1 LDGLR
6 TWVTWIQTWTH
17 SNKAVIADSPSLA
30 GHQVYACGAPV
41 MIDAAR
47 KDFLAQCALPEE
59 EFYSDAFT
67 FSAPGK

>member
-1 LDGLR
+1 
-6 TWVTWIQTWTH
+6 
-17 SNKAVIADSPSLA
+17 
-30 GHQVYACGAPV
+30 